1 MVRSCSLSGQRAQA
15 KHHMII
21 QESDRITTCC
31 CTIAIERLEELT
43 AKSVENHASKERKW
57 PSMQPRFIPQTPAV
71 CGLFLLALG
80 TVQIAAEERARPL
93 VIAHRGASAYLP
105 EHTLPAKA
113 LAYGM
118 GADFLEQDV
127 VLTRDGHPIVTHDIH
142 LDRVTD
148 VAERFPDRARD
159 DKRFYAVDFTLEEI
173 RSLQVQERTTANPR
187 KAVYPD
193 RFPLR
198 QSRFSLHTLAEEI
211 EFIQGL
217 NQSTGRNVGIYTEIK
232 QPKWHREQGFD
243 ISRVVIQTLKKYG
256 YVDQNSAAFL
266 QCFDV
271 QELQRIHQELDC
283 QLRLVQLL
291 ALPDVVRADNGEF
304 RVDGGKMNMVT
315 LAAYAAGIGPDFLL
329 LRHDFGPKG
338 RWSDLVN
345 QAHAAGMVVHPY
357 TLRADQLP
365 AGVADF
371 ETLVKQLVT
380 DGQVDGFFTDHPDRA
395 YQTVVR

>member
-1 MVRSCSLSGQRAQA
+1 
-15 KHHMII
+15 
-21 QESDRITTCC
+21 
-31 CTIAIERLEELT
+31 
-43 AKSVENHASKERKW
+43 
-57 PSMQPRFIPQTPAV
+57 
-71 CGLFLLALG
+71 
-80 TVQIAAEERARPL
+80 
-93 VIAHRGASAYLP
+93 
-105 EHTLPAKA
+105 
-113 LAYGM
+113 
-118 GADFLEQDV
+118 
-127 VLTRDGHPIVTHDIH
+127 
-142 LDRVTD
+142 
-148 VAERFPDRARD
+148 
-159 DKRFYAVDFTLEEI
+159 
-173 RSLQVQERTTANPR
+173 
-187 KAVYPD
+187 
-193 RFPLR
+193 
-198 QSRFSLHTLAEEI
+198 
-211 EFIQGL
+211 L

-256 YVDQNSAAFL
+256 YVDQKSAAFL

>member
-1 MVRSCSLSGQRAQA
+1 
-15 KHHMII
+15 
-21 QESDRITTCC
+21 
-31 CTIAIERLEELT
+31 
-43 AKSVENHASKERKW
+43 
-57 PSMQPRFIPQTPAV
+57 
-71 CGLFLLALG
+71 
-80 TVQIAAEERARPL
+80 
-93 VIAHRGASAYLP
+93 
-105 EHTLPAKA
+105 
-113 LAYGM
+113 M

-173 RSLQVQERTTANPR
+173 RSLQVRERTTANPR

-198 QSRFSLHTLAEEI
+198 RSRFSLHTLAEEI

-256 YVDQNSAAFL
+256 YVDQKSAAFL

-304 RVDGGKMNMVT
+304 RVDGGNMNMVT